1 MFDVNQS
8 RPRPIIAKFRCIWD
22 RRLVLNTRK
31 LAEVTAF
38 QGTGIA
44 PGELSDIRRQRIMK
58 RLHDK
63 SRARGEVVF
72 FS

>member
-1 MFDVNQS
+1 M
-8 RPRPIIAKFRCIWD
+8 
-22 RRLVLNTRK
+22 LNTRK